1 MKLNKALPAKNE
13 GTAIDNPIN
22 YSICIVRLRYRRA
35 DNMDIEEKEF
45 PLAYHELKF
54 NFDKASCGFR
64 LAASVAEFAEFL
76 RFPDVP
82 RIANPENI
90 MKQIQGLIGEDYRN
104 DGKVSEL
111 YSLIKNVK

>member
-1 MKLNKALPAKNE
+1 MKLNKTFLSKNDDA
-13 GTAIDNPIN
+13 AIDNPIN

-54 NFDKASCGFR
+54 NFDRASSGFR

-76 RFPDVP
+76 RYPDVP
-82 RIANPENI
+82 EIANPENI
-90 MKQIQGLIGEDYRN
+90 MKQVQGVIGEDYRN

-111 YSLIKNVK
+111 YTLIKNVK

>member
-1 MKLNKALPAKNE
+1 MKLNKELPFKNNDTTI
-13 GTAIDNPIN
+13 GNPIN

-76 RFPDVP
+76 RYPDVTG
-82 RIANPENI
+82 IANPENI
-90 MKQIQGLIGEDYRN
+90 MKQVQGVIGEDYRN
-104 DGKVSEL
+104 DGKVAEL
-111 YSLIKNVK
+111 YGLVKNVK